1 MRDKDKTNLVK
12 WFDEVWTKGNESV
25 IDQMLDRDILSHGI
39 GQDGEMRGIDAF
51 KGFYKDFKNQ
61 LFDIRVDVDDVIS
74 EDGIETARC
83 SVTAR
88 DANGSPVRF
97 NGLCM
102 ARFENGKIVEA
113 WNHFDFLSMYQ
124 QMGYQL
130 SAQVPSSS

>member
-1 MRDKDKTNLVK
+1 MRDKDKTNLVR

-25 IDQMLDRDILSHGI
+25 IDEMLDRDILSHGI
-39 GQDGEMRGIDAF
+39 GENGEMRGIDAF
-51 KGFYKDFKNQ
+51 KVFYKNFRNQ
-61 LFDIRVDVDDVIS
+61 LSDIRIEVDDVIS
-74 EDGIETARC
+74 EDGIESARC

-88 DANGSPVRF
+88 DANGRPVHF

-102 ARFENGKIVEA
+102 ARFDNGKIVEA

-130 SAQVPSSS
+130 SAQVPSS